1 MTKYRRADP
10 EISRRKF
17 INVALGTAG
26 AVGGLGLV
34 TALAGVRPPNRIT
47 FSKLPAVDGDI
58 LVHAEGPNDG
68 QPIKVADLSDKI
80 TRAWP
85 QGKDS
90 KGNTVIKKDEPNNLL
105 IIYKFPETEL
115 VAPTNLKSTDQG
127 VVAYSGIC
135 MHLGCQVGDNASK
148 PETILCPCHSGAY
161 DPRAGCKVI
170 GGPPPKPLPQLPIK
184 LSGDSVTVTAPL
196 EEPYFGLTDS
206 DWKALL
212 EEAKTL

>member
-47 FSKLPAVDGDI
+47 FGKLPAVDGDT
-58 LVHAEGPNDG
+58 LVHAEGDQSG

-85 QGKDS
+85 QGKD
-90 KGNTVIKKDEPNNLL
+90 K
-105 IIYKFPETEL
+105 
-115 VAPTNLKSTDQG
+115 QG
-127 VVAYSGIC
+127 Q
-135 MHLGCQVGDNASK
+135 HRHQ
-148 PETILCPCHSGAY
+148 E
-161 DPRAGCKVI
+161 
-170 GGPPPKPLPQLPIK
+170 
-184 LSGDSVTVTAPL
+184 
-196 EEPYFGLTDS
+196 
-206 DWKALL
+206 
-212 EEAKTL
+212 